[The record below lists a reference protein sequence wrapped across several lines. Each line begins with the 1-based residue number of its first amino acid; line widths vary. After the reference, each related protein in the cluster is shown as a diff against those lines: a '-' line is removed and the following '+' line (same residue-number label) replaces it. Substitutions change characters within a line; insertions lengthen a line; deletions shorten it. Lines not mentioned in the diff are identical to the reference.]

1 MQTRTSSWR
10 FRQRE
15 SLPCSVFNPR
25 PPCFAAPFALLPC
38 PCLLTP
44 VCELPFQEPRNH
56 SAPDSNPSG
65 QPIQPGWQLLAFQHW
80 RLVMPHLPVLT
91 PGVSWQLE
99 EAAASRPAAL
109 YPTPLSLHH
118 LPHTTAHSFFFCPVD
133 HKSLG
138 KLFGEANHFYSSSL
152 PSLWISGSLTL

>member
-1 MQTRTSSWR
+1 MNPCLAR
-10 FRQRE
+10 FLIPVPLA
-15 SLPCSVFNPR
+15 S
-25 PPCFAAPFALLPC
+25 LLPLLC
-38 PCLLTP
+38 CHAHVKCHRRLLTP

-118 LPHTTAHSFFFCPVD
+118 LPYTTAHSFFFCPVD
-133 HKSLG
+133 HKSLE